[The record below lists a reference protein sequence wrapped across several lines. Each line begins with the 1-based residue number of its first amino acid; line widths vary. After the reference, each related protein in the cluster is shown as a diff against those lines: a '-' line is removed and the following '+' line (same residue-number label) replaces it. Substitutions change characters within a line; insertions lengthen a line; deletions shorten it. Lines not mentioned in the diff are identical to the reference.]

1 MPQKKAQIVM
11 AKKQQEPAR
20 KRGRQAPPTD
30 PNNIMHDDAVRKP
43 LLPTGFNFMSVHGR
57 GQPPQGG
64 AVRSSQDGSGQG
76 RLSTLSAGSVGVK
89 GVAVAA
95 KASKGSGPVG
105 GPTHLSN
112 GQKKPQT
119 QQAALLRAKAP
130 PPLHTKS
137 SGSSGGSA
145 PPPRKPTVGLQSRP
159 VPPGD
164 SHRHPTA
171 PSRRLL
177 ELGAAKRLQAGA
189 DKRNSGPAPSSSPA
203 SAEAPPHQERAS
215 SKVTEMSAGEDASSS
230 ADSEEEEPTAMGGEG
245 AGSGRSQD
253 WKPPRSLIEHVF
265 VTDVTAN
272 LVTVTVK
279 ESPTS
284 VGFFSIRNY

>member
-1 MPQKKAQIVM
+1 MPQKKAQIVV

-20 KRGRQAPPTD
+20 KRGRKAPPTD
-30 PNNIMHDDAVRKP
+30 TKEFLQEEAARKP
-43 LLPTGFNFMSVHGR
+43 LLPASLSFIGLHGR
-57 GQPPQGG
+57 GPPPPGG
-64 AVRSSQDGSGQG
+64 AIRSSLDGSGQG
-76 RLSTLSAGSVGVK
+76 KVSSLSGGSVSVK

-105 GPTHLSN
+105 GATHLTN
-112 GQKKPQT
+112 GQKKPQA
-119 QQAALLRAKAP
+119 QQAELLRTKAP
-130 PPLHTKS
+130 PPMHPK
-137 SGSSGGSA
+137 SGGGSGGLP
-145 PPPRKPTVGLQSRP
+145 PPPRKPTLGLQSRAA
-159 VPPGD
+159 PPGD
-164 SHRHPTA
+164 GLRHPSA

-177 ELGAAKRLQAGA
+177 ELNAAKRLQAGA
-189 DKRNSGPAPSSSPA
+189 DKRKSGSAPSSSST
-203 SAEAPPHQERAS
+203 SAEASPHQERGS
-215 SKVTEMSAGEDASSS
+215 SKVTELSAGEDASSS
-230 ADSEEEEPTAMGGEG
+230 ADSEEEEASRGEEGG
-245 AGSGRSQD
+245 GSERPQD

>member
-20 KRGRQAPPTD
+20 KRGRKATPTD
-30 PNNIMHDDAVRKP
+30 ANDFLHDEAARKP
-43 LLPTGFNFMSVHGR
+43 LLPASFTFMSLHGR
-57 GQPPQGG
+57 GPPPPGG
-64 AVRSSQDGSGQG
+64 VVRSSVDGLGQ
-76 RLSTLSAGSVGVK
+76 RKLSSLSSGSVAVK

-95 KASKGSGPVG
+95 KASKGSGPAG
-105 GPTHLSN
+105 GSTHLSN
-112 GQKKPQT
+112 GLKKPQN
-119 QQAALLRAKAP
+119 QQAAPLRAKAP
-130 PPLHTKS
+130 PPLHTKN
-137 SGSSGGSA
+137 SGSGGGSA
-145 PPPRKPTVGLQSRP
+145 PPPRKPTIGLQNRP
-159 VPPGD
+159 TLPGEG
-164 SHRHPTA
+164 HRHPSA

-177 ELGAAKRLQAGA
+177 ELGAAKRLQAGS
-189 DKRNSGPAPSSSPA
+189 DKRKSGPAPTSSPS

-215 SKVTEMSAGEDASSS
+215 SKVTELSAGEDASSS
-230 ADSEEEEPTAMGGEG
+230 ADSEEEATARVEEG
-245 AGSGRSQD
+245 AGSERPQD